1 MALKLAINGFG
12 RIGRLVF
19 REAMKH
25 DEFEVVA
32 VNDLTDAG
40 QLAHLL
46 KYDSVHGIYDAEVNA
61 DEDSFV
67 VNGQRIKVYAE
78 KDPAQLP
85 WGELG
90 VDVVLEC
97 TGHFRSMEEVGKHI
111 EAGAKKAI
119 LSAPA
124 KGAMLTFV
132 MGVNHEDYN
141 PATDD
146 VISNA
151 SCTTNCLAP
160 VAKVLDE
167 KFGIE
172 RGMMTTIHSYT
183 NDQRILDFPHSDPRR
198 ARAGAVSMIP
208 TTTGAA
214 VAVSKVLPQLKDY
227 NELPLVSIDY
237 NGNHHSSTVDGLS
250 TMVLENKM
258 VKVLAWGAFFML
270 NKKTMK
276 DIDVKGKRVFVRVD
290 FNVPMADGA
299 ITDETRIRAAIPTI
313 EYLVEQGAKVILASH
328 LGRPKG
334 EVKEDMCLTA
344 AGVRLAQLMGKPVTK
359 LDESIGQVVEEA
371 VASMHD
377 GDLLLMENVRFH
389 AGEEKNDPTLAQQ
402 FAQLADIYMYC
413 KALSNPEHPFT
424 AIIGGAKVKDKIG
437 VIESLLEKVDHLIIG
452 GGLSFTFIKAQGY
465 DIGKSLLE
473 EDKIELAK
481 SFIEKAKAKGVQLH
495 MPVDAVVA
503 NEFSQDAETQIVN
516 VDAIPADWMGL
527 DIGPKTAA
535 NYAEVIKNSK
545 LIIWNGPMG
554 VFEMDKF
561 ANGTKKVA
569 DAMATT
575 AGYTVIGGGD
585 SAAAVEKFE
594 VADKMDHI
602 STGGGAS
609 LELME
614 GKELPG
620 IVALN
625 DK

>member
-1 MALKLAINGFG
+1 
-12 RIGRLVF
+12 
-19 REAMKH
+19 
-25 DEFEVVA
+25 
-32 VNDLTDAG
+32 
-40 QLAHLL
+40 
-46 KYDSVHGIYDAEVNA
+46 
-61 DEDSFV
+61 
-67 VNGQRIKVYAE
+67 
-78 KDPAQLP
+78 
-85 WGELG
+85 
-90 VDVVLEC
+90 
-97 TGHFRSMEEVGKHI
+97 
-111 EAGAKKAI
+111 
-119 LSAPA
+119 
-124 KGAMLTFV
+124 
-132 MGVNHEDYN
+132 
-141 PATDD
+141 
-146 VISNA
+146 
-151 SCTTNCLAP
+151 
-160 VAKVLDE
+160 
-167 KFGIE
+167 
-172 RGMMTTIHSYT
+172 
-183 NDQRILDFPHSDPRR
+183 
-198 ARAGAVSMIP
+198 
-208 TTTGAA
+208 
-214 VAVSKVLPQLKDY
+214 
-227 NELPLVSIDY
+227 
-237 NGNHHSSTVDGLS
+237 
-250 TMVLENKM
+250 
-258 VKVLAWGAFFML
+258 
-270 NKKTMK
+270 MK

-334 EVKEDMCLTA
+334 EVKEDMRLTA
-344 AGVRLAQLMGKPVTK
+344 VGVRLAQLMGKPVTK

-377 GDLLLMENVRFH
+377 GDLLLLENVRFH

-402 FAQLADIYMYC
+402 FAQLADIYVNDAFGAAHRAHASTEGIAKHIPAVSGFLMQKELDVLG

-561 ANGTKKVA
+561 ANGTKTVA